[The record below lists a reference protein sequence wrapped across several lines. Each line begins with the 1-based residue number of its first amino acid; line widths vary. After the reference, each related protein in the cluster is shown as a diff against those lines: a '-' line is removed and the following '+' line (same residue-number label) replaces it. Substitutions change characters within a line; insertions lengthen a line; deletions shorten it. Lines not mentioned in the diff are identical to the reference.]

1 LGIENAQ
8 CNELHKAKNDNVS
21 IALPITPNFWSIR
34 IYVLSIILII
44 EKVISHKH
52 ILITI
57 YSPKARLF
65 FLDLYYKITKSITK
79 LIILVTM
86 KVIVIRLI

>member
-8 CNELHKAKNDNVS
+8 RNELHKAKNDNVS
-21 IALPITPNFWSIR
+21 IALSITPNFWPIR
-34 IYVLSIILII
+34 IYVLSIIFII

-57 YSPKARLF
+57 YSPRALLF
-65 FLDLYYKITKSITK
+65 FLDRYYKITKSIVK

>member
-1 LGIENAQ
+1 MGIENAQ
-8 CNELHKAKNDNVS
+8 SNELHKAKNDNVS

-65 FLDLYYKITKSITK
+65 FLDLYYRITKSIMK
-79 LIILVTM
+79 LIKLVTM
-86 KVIVIRLI
+86 NVMQIRLN